1 MQSENKSQMDGESFL
16 VASRRRV
23 LQYATLLGVGTTS
36 LVKSKSVRAAA
47 ADGNNVTFVET
58 TTVNPTVA
66 EISEILE

>member
-47 ADGNNVTFVET
+47 AQGDAHSAG
-58 TTVNPTVA
+58 
-66 EISEILE
+66 